1 MIPDTYGVRTEIR
14 IESEG
19 RYIEVVALGDGRIRL
34 ETGEIRN
41 GLTGLYVANESDLAQ
56 LALLTDH
63 AYCWMPHL
71 HVEALHLLGNMA
83 VLGEI
88 ACAADLADDIMGFT
102 DLDDQAP

>member
-41 GLTGLYVANESDLAQ
+41 GLTGLYIANESDLEQ
-56 LALLTDH
+56 LAVLTDH

-71 HVEALHLLGNMA
+71 HVEALHLLGNMG
-83 VLGEI
+83 VLGEM
-88 ACAADLADDIMGFT
+88 ACAADLADDITGFT
-102 DLDDQAP
+102 DLDDQAL